1 MDAWMA
7 PIGFGT
13 LLVTV
18 AGFGVALVM
27 LVRSMRKSNDAAHAK
42 TGQHIRDLRGEVQT
56 LDAKN
61 EAAHVGIAERID
73 TSRAEVL
80 GQVRH
85 LDAKNEAAHA
95 GIVERIDATRAEV
108 LGQVRHLDAK
118 TGQHIRDLRG
128 EVQALDAKNEVAH
141 AGIVERIDSSRGE
154 ALARADRHAVKLDAI
169 AHDVAFLAG
178 RQQERDAGAAADEG
192 GTP

>member
-1 MDAWMA
+1 MEDWAGVV
-7 PIGFGT
+7 GFGT

-18 AGFGVALVM
+18 AGFGLALVM

-42 TGQHIRDLRGEVQT
+42 TEQHIRD

-61 EAAHVGIAERID
+61 EAAHAGIVERID
-73 TSRAEVL
+73 SSRAEVL

-85 LDAKNEAAHA
+85 LDAKNEA
-95 GIVERIDATRAEV
+95 
-108 LGQVRHLDAK
+108 
-118 TGQHIRDLRG
+118 
-128 EVQALDAKNEVAH
+128 AH

-178 RQQERDAGAAADEG
+178 RQKERDHRNG
-192 GTP
+192 GDGGSR

>member
-1 MDAWMA
+1 MEDWAGVV
-7 PIGFGT
+7 GFGT

-18 AGFGVALVM
+18 AGFGLALVM

-42 TGQHIRDLRGEVQT
+42 TEQHIRD

-61 EAAHVGIAERID
+61 EA
-73 TSRAEVL
+73 
-80 GQVRH
+80 
-85 LDAKNEAAHA
+85 
-95 GIVERIDATRAEV
+95 
-108 LGQVRHLDAK
+108 
-118 TGQHIRDLRG
+118 
-128 EVQALDAKNEVAH
+128 AH

-178 RQQERDAGAAADEG
+178 RQKERDHRNG
-192 GTP
+192 GDGGSR

>member
-1 MDAWMA
+1 MDDWMA

-42 TGQHIRDLRGEVQT
+42 TGQHIRDLRGEVQ
-56 LDAKN
+56 A
-61 EAAHVGIAERID
+61 
-73 TSRAEVL
+73 
-80 GQVRH
+80 

-95 GIVERIDATRAEV
+95 GIVERVDATRAEV

-118 TGQHIRDLRG
+118 IGQHVRDLRG
-128 EVQALDAKNEVAH
+128 EVQALDAKNEAAH
-141 AGIVERIDSSRGE
+141 AGIAERIDSSRGE

>member
-42 TGQHIRDLRGEVQT
+42 TGQHVRDLRGEVQ
-56 LDAKN
+56 A
-61 EAAHVGIAERID
+61 
-73 TSRAEVL
+73 
-80 GQVRH
+80 

-95 GIVERIDATRAEV
+95 GIVERIDTS
-108 LGQVRHLDAK
+108 LYK
-118 TGQHIRDLRG
+118 
-128 EVQALDAKNEVAH
+128 
-141 AGIVERIDSSRGE
+141 
-154 ALARADRHAVKLDAI
+154 
-169 AHDVAFLAG
+169 
-178 RQQERDAGAAADEG
+178 AGAGVPHDDLEAVRWFRLAADQG
-192 GTP
+192 RVLLFVLFAVVPLASVSARLQPPAPPAGTFFRSGPGAGTFPASLPLRVSSHRRHFADP

>member
-1 MDAWMA
+1 MDDWMA

-18 AGFGVALVM
+18 AGFGLALVM
-27 LVRSMRKSNDAAHAK
+27 LVRSMKKSNDAAHAR
-42 TGQHIRDLRGEVQT
+42 TERHIRD

-61 EAAHVGIAERID
+61 EAAHAGIVERID

-85 LDAKNEAAHA
+85 LDAKNETAHA
-95 GIVERIDATRAEV
+95 GIVERIDSSRAEV

-118 TGQHIRDLRG
+118 SET
-128 EVQALDAKNEVAH
+128 AH
-141 AGIVERIDSSRGE
+141 AGIMERIDSSRAE
-154 ALARADRHAVKLDAI
+154 ALARADGHARKLDAI

-178 RQQERDAGAAADEG
+178 RQKERDHRNG
-192 GTP
+192 GDGGSR